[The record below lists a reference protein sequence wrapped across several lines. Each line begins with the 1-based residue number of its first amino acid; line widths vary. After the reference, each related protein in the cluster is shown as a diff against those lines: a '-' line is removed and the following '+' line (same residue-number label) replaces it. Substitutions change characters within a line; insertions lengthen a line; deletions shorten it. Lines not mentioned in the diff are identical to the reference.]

1 MFSWSSC
8 CNFEWRCIGCFVF
21 FFLFIGPVASFAFWL
36 LCDLFK
42 VQLHS
47 NRFGTVGRSTSRG
60 STAPQKSNYS
70 TGKERGEQV
79 QLTGKNTFAR
89 PRSLK
94 PLGWDANK
102 PRTNEAEDEKPK
114 SNDEFR
120 QLFLKKWFSECPGS
134 DSFTTSFSTDYHLTM
149 SDSVLLIHILQ
160 ITFSIGG

>member
-1 MFSWSSC
+1 MLTYKYPSFSFSLVVNYRRQFGSHFKFVLKWLSLLLFPCQAAVTSEDGALAALY
-8 CNFEWRCIGCFVF
+8 FFVF
-21 FFLFIGPVASFAFWL
+21 KVLHFLFDF
-36 LCDLFK
+36 LCNSFK
-42 VQLHS
+42 VQLHRD
-47 NRFGTVGRSTSRG
+47 RFGTVGRSTSRG

-70 TGKERGEQV
+70 TSKGRGEQV

-120 QLFLKKWFSECPGS
+120 QMFLKR
-134 DSFTTSFSTDYHLTM
+134 
-149 SDSVLLIHILQ
+149 
-160 ITFSIGG
+160 